1 MRNLVKSLPLPL
13 RLGSAARR
21 GAKALA
27 LMLVV
32 CALAPDAARA
42 QLDAI
47 RSEFSAALRDA
58 QATQKSGPAIVPLLD
73 EATLQIPADYVF
85 VPMPAAARLLK
96 AMGNRV
102 DPHLVGVVFPGHDEN
117 WLMVVQ
123 FEKTGFIRE
132 DDARQWNVDDLL
144 RSVREGTE
152 RGNELRREQGL
163 PEIEIT
169 GWVEKP
175 RYDTGNHRLVWAVA
189 AHDSG
194 SNEKDTAQGVNYN
207 TYMLGRDGYFKFNL
221 VTDLKDLSGQQAAAD
236 EVTASLHYLDGKRY
250 QDFDPASDPVA
261 DFSIAALVAGIAV
274 KKLGF
279 PAVLAAV
286 VAKFSIAIGAA
297 AVLVLA
303 GLLTYLAVR
312 RRARKRRLA
321 DDFPATE
328 IHGASLDEP
337 TLALF
342 DAPDTVV
349 QSLADESDDSG
360 PPTITQSFVPEV
372 AAQPVPAADVAPTQ
386 KVMAVAPPA
395 SVAATENAEASQND
409 APAPEATGASTVD
422 AAADVA
428 PEEHAPEEPPE
439 PELPV
444 PMLPLPLPPLRK
456 IHIEEQITE
465 PPMSEPPIQVLP
477 IKLASKI
484 TPNKNN

>member
-1 MRNLVKSLPLPL
+1 MRITRGKVLLSAMLLL
-13 RLGSAARR
+13 FLGPEGAAF
-21 GAKALA
+21 
-27 LMLVV
+27 
-32 CALAPDAARA
+32 A

-58 QATQKSGPAIVPLLD
+58 QGSQKAGPAIVPLLD
-73 EATLQIPADYVF
+73 EATLQIPAEYVF

-102 DPHLVGVVFPGHDEN
+102 DPHLIGVVFPGRDEN

-144 RSVREGTE
+144 RSVRAGTE
-152 RGNELRREQGL
+152 SGNLQRREQGL
-163 PEIEIT
+163 PEIEVT

-175 RYDTGNHRLVWAVA
+175 RYDVTNHRLVWAVA

-194 SNEKDTAQGVNYN
+194 ENADKDTAQGVNYN

-236 EVTASLHYLDGKRY
+236 EVTASLHYLEGKRY

-297 AVLVLA
+297 AALVLA
-303 GLLTYLAVR
+303 GLFSYLALR
-312 RRARKRRLA
+312 RRARKKRSV
-321 DDFPATE
+321 DDFPPTE
-328 IHGASLDEP
+328 IHGTALDEP
-337 TLALF
+337 TLAL
-342 DAPDTVV
+342 AEAKTIV
-349 QSLADESDDSG
+349 QIPEEDDPNG
-360 PPTITQSFVPEV
+360 PPTIVEVP
-372 AAQPVPAADVAPTQ
+372 T
-386 KVMAVAPPA
+386 
-395 SVAATENAEASQND
+395 
-409 APAPEATGASTVD
+409 PAPM
-422 AAADVA
+422 
-428 PEEHAPEEPPE
+428 P
-439 PELPV
+439 
-444 PMLPLPLPPLRK
+444 
-456 IHIEEQITE
+456 
-465 PPMSEPPIQVLP
+465 SEPPPTPV
-477 IKLASKI
+477 ASVDSPDASSVAPNAPV
-484 TPNKNN
+484 TPPGPTPKP

>member
-1 MRNLVKSLPLPL
+1 MAVVIGIVPL
-13 RLGSAARR
+13 SSH
-21 GAKALA
+21 
-27 LMLVV
+27 
-32 CALAPDAARA
+32 A

-102 DPHLVGVVFPGHDEN
+102 DPHLIGVVFPGHDEN

-152 RGNELRREQGL
+152 RGNLQRREQGL
-163 PEIEIT
+163 PEIEVT

-175 RYDTGNHRLVWAVA
+175 RYDVTNHRLVWAVA

-194 SNEKDTAQGVNYN
+194 ASPEKDSAQGVNYN

-236 EVTASLHYLDGKRY
+236 EVTASLHYLEGKRY
-250 QDFDPASDPVA
+250 QDFDQASDPVA

-274 KKLGF
+274 KKLGY

-303 GLLTYLAVR
+303 GLLAYFAVR
-312 RRARKRRLA
+312 RRARKKRA
-321 DDFPATE
+321 VDDFPPTE
-328 IHGASLDEP
+328 IHEASLDQP
-337 TLALF
+337 TLAL
-342 DAPDTVV
+342 AEAKTVV
-349 QSLADESDDSG
+349 QIPDEDPKTILQIPDEDPDLNG
-360 PPTITQSFVPEV
+360 PPTIVDP
-372 AAQPVPAADVAPTQ
+372 PVPAP
-386 KVMAVAPPA
+386 KP
-395 SVAATENAEASQND
+395 
-409 APAPEATGASTVD
+409 
-422 AAADVA
+422 
-428 PEEHAPEEPPE
+428 
-439 PELPV
+439 
-444 PMLPLPLPPLRK
+444 
-456 IHIEEQITE
+456 TE
-465 PPMSEPPIQVLP
+465 PPPSSLAEPDDAPPPPEDPPPPSSDSRPLWAQARGP
-477 IKLASKI
+477 ARKSGSDK
-484 TPNKNN
+484 

>member
-1 MRNLVKSLPLPL
+1 MMQLMRNLLCAVSVKARSHWLA
-13 RLGSAARR
+13 RLG
-21 GAKALA
+21 LA
-27 LMLVV
+27 VAIGFVPLFSH
-32 CALAPDAARA
+32 A

-58 QATQKSGPAIVPLLD
+58 QATQKSGPAIVPLMD
-73 EATLQIPADYVF
+73 EATLQIPAEYVF

-102 DPHLVGVVFPGHDEN
+102 DPHLIGVVFPGHDEN

-144 RSVREGTE
+144 RSVRAGTE
-152 RGNELRREQGL
+152 RGNLQRREQGL
-163 PEIEIT
+163 PEIEVT

-175 RYDTGNHRLVWAVA
+175 RYDVTNHRLVWAVA

-194 SNEKDTAQGVNYN
+194 AAPEKDSAQGVNYN

-274 KKLGF
+274 KKLGY

-303 GLLTYLAVR
+303 GLLAYLALR
-312 RRARKRRLA
+312 RRARKKRA
-321 DDFPATE
+321 VDDFPATE
-328 IHGASLDEP
+328 VHEVSLDQP
-337 TLALF
+337 TLAL
-342 DAPDTVV
+342 AEAKTVV
-349 QSLADESDDSG
+349 QIADEDPKTVVQIPEEDPELNG
-360 PPTITQSFVPEV
+360 PATIVDP
-372 AAQPVPAADVAPTQ
+372 PVPAP
-386 KVMAVAPPA
+386 KP
-395 SVAATENAEASQND
+395 
-409 APAPEATGASTVD
+409 
-422 AAADVA
+422 
-428 PEEHAPEEPPE
+428 
-439 PELPV
+439 
-444 PMLPLPLPPLRK
+444 
-456 IHIEEQITE
+456 TE
-465 PPMSEPPIQVLP
+465 PPPSSLAPTDEPPPKDPDPPPSSDSRPLWAQARGAGP
-477 IKLASKI
+477 KSESDK
-484 TPNKNN
+484 